1 MVWQHNSKYFS
12 YMQNCDSHY
21 LLWYKYKQVCSCS
34 QSRSCHLTEE
44 IEERREK
51 ELASSKVGLF
61 SLFTI
66 IKSLTSLI
74 TA

>member
-1 MVWQHNSKYFS
+1 MILVICSGINTSKF
-12 YMQNCDSHY
+12 
-21 LLWYKYKQVCSCS
+21 VAVV
-34 QSRSCHLTEE
+34 QSGSCHLTEE

-51 ELASSKVGLF
+51 ELASSKVGLI

-66 IKSLTSLI
+66 IESLTSLI

>member
-1 MVWQHNSKYFS
+1 MIPIICSSINTSKFVAVVHS
-12 YMQNCDSHY
+12 S
-21 LLWYKYKQVCSCS
+21 
-34 QSRSCHLTEE
+34 SCHLTEE

-51 ELASSKVGLF
+51 ELASSKVGLI

-66 IKSLTSLI
+66 IKSLKLI